1 MIKNGNFF
9 PEMGLK
15 KMNVPFFLKNILL
28 FLLLPLL
35 SCSQSKIPMA
45 DIEPVLPV
53 NQMNLSYLALGDSY
67 TIGEGVAENERWP
80 VQLRDQ
86 LNREGFQII
95 NPKII
100 ARTGWTTDELEN
112 AIEAEVLTDTFDLV
126 SLLIGVNNQYRGRTP
141 EQFRPELVRLIDKA
155 LSFAAYDTSRVFMVS
170 IPDWGVT
177 PFANGRDRQKIA
189 SEIDAFN
196 AVIQEEALA
205 RNILFVDIT
214 PISREAASD
223 LSLLAP
229 DNLHPSAS
237 MYRRWVDEILP
248 LLLNQIQL
256 IDE

>member
-1 MIKNGNFF
+1 MNKNGKFF
-9 PEMGLK
+9 PEMGLGK
-15 KMNVPFFLKNILL
+15 LNMPFLLKNMML

-35 SCSQSKIPMA
+35 SCSQSKMPMTEMKPAIPG
-45 DIEPVLPV
+45 
-53 NQMNLSYLALGDSY
+53 NQKTLTYLALGDSY
-67 TIGEGVAENERWP
+67 TIGEGVAANERWP
-80 VQLRDQ
+80 VQLRD
-86 LNREGFQII
+86 LLSIDSFQVL

-112 AIEAEVLTDTFDLV
+112 AIVAEMLTDTFDLV

-141 EQFRPELVRLIDKA
+141 EQFRPDLVRLIEKA
-155 LSFAAYDTSRVFMVS
+155 LHYAANDTSRVFMVS

-196 AVIQEEALA
+196 AVIQEEAAA

-214 PISREAASD
+214 PISREAATD

-237 MYRRWVDEILP
+237 MYSRWVDVIIP
-248 LLLNQIQL
+248 PLLNQIQL
-256 IDE
+256 NDE

>member
-1 MIKNGNFF
+1 MNKNGKNF
-9 PEMGLK
+9 PEMGL
-15 KMNVPFFLKNILL
+15 NTLNLSFLLKNMLL

-35 SCSQSKIPMA
+35 SCSQSKMPLTEMKP
-45 DIEPVLPV
+45 ELPG
-53 NQMNLSYLALGDSY
+53 NQTNLTYLALGDSY

-86 LNREGFQII
+86 LSINGLQVL

-100 ARTGWTTDELEN
+100 ALTGWTTDELEN
-112 AIEAEVLTDTFDLV
+112 AIEAEVLSDTFNLV

-141 EQFRPELVRLIDKA
+141 EQFRPDLVRLIEKA
-155 LSFAAYDTSRVFMVS
+155 LHYAANDTSRVFMVS

-196 AVIQEEALA
+196 AVIQEEAAA
-205 RNILFVDIT
+205 RDILFVDIT

-237 MYRRWVDEILP
+237 MYRRWVDVMIP
-248 LLLNQIQL
+248 LLLKQIQL
-256 IDE
+256 DDE

>member
-1 MIKNGNFF
+1 MNKNGKIF
-9 PEMGLK
+9 PKMGLNK
-15 KMNVPFFLKNILL
+15 LNMPFFLKNIFL

-35 SCSQSKIPMA
+35 SCSQSKMPMT
-45 DIEPVLPV
+45 DMHPEPPG
-53 NQMNLSYLALGDSY
+53 NQMSLKYLALGDSY
-67 TIGEGVAENERWP
+67 TIGEGVAESERWP

-86 LNREGFQII
+86 LNREGIQVI

-141 EQFRPELVRLIDKA
+141 EQFRPDLVRLIDKA
-155 LSFAAYDTSRVFMVS
+155 LYFAANDTSRVFMVS

-177 PFANGRDRQKIA
+177 PFANGRDQQKIA

-196 AVIQEEALA
+196 AVIREEALG

-248 LLLNQIQL
+248 LLMNQIQL